1 MEKISCN
8 RCGQKFESNGAS
20 SLCYDC
26 RRKRTPS
33 IYFGIAVAIVIIG
46 FIGGIIMGA
55 TNKAITYDD
64 DFNSTES
71 FNTNLMIDYW
81 ENSIIVAIIICGI
94 GSINYRL
101 NLIIDNKQEK

>member
-1 MEKISCN
+1 MEKISCK
-8 RCGQKFESNGAS
+8 RCGQKFESNGVS

-33 IYFGIAVAIVIIG
+33 IYFGIAAAIVIFG
-46 FIGGIIMGA
+46 FIIGIIMGE

-64 DFNSTES
+64 DFNSTER

-81 ENSIIVAIIICGI
+81 ENSIIVAIIISGI
-94 GSINYRL
+94 GSITYRL
-101 NLIIDNKQEK
+101 NLLIDNKKEK